1 MTRLL
6 MLIGV
11 LSLLN
16 ACGVAE
22 GPAFLRIEGRVLDQ
36 NGYPVV
42 GKEIQVRLQPEDLD
56 GTPKSSEGNAQAQT
70 NVDGRF
76 SVEKS
81 RIAGGLF
88 IIPMA
93 LVVIPISG
101 LVAAVTSWTFQEVY
115 CFFSPAYL
123 VGSDCLPHPTEISVV
138 MGADGAL
145 NTFPQDQI
153 VDKLYRGKEFHKGK
167 PPCTR
172 LYDLGE
178 IKILSGQVSR

>member
-6 MLIGV
+6 ILIGV

-22 GPAFLRIEGRVLDQ
+22 GPAFLRIEGRVLEQ

-56 GTPKSSEGNAQAQT
+56 RTPKSSEGNAQAQT

-81 RIAGGLF
+81 RFAGGML

-93 LVVIPISG
+93 LLVAPFSG
-101 LVAAVTSWTFQEVY
+101 LIAAVTPLGYWDVQE
-115 CFFSPAYL
+115 FFSPVYL
-123 VGSDCLPHPTEISVV
+123 IGSYCLPHPVEINMSVGSLTNAV
-138 MGADGAL
+138 
-145 NTFPQDQI
+145 TF
-153 VDKLYRGKEFHKGK
+153 
-167 PPCTR
+167 
-172 LYDLGE
+172 
-178 IKILSGQVSR
+178 SSRK